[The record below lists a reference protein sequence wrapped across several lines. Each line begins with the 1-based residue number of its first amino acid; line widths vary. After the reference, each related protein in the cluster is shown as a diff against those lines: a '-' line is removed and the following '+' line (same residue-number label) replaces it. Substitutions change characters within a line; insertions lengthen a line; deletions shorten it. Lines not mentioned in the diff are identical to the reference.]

1 MDSKKILNSEYLDI
15 LYDGRNKKYGGY
27 LLRKKYN
34 RRALMSA
41 AIAAAVACLIIL
53 ISLYEPKEE
62 IVEEVVFDV
71 GITELIDPPPPLDP
85 EMPPPPP
92 PSANVPPPVK
102 PQIKFTPP
110 VVAPNELVRE
120 EDLPDQPKPE
130 DNIAV
135 GKITLEGTASP
146 DAIDPNL
153 ANVSGTGDP
162 RGQATQP
169 AVQEEVIH
177 RVVEQMPEFPGGER
191 ALHRY
196 LQNNIVYPQEARRN
210 GIEGTVYVEFLV
222 DTDGTVK
229 NVKIVREP
237 GAGTGREAMRVV
249 SQMPKW
255 KPGRQNNQN
264 VKVLYSIP
272 VDFTLR

>member
-15 LYDGRNKKYGGY
+15 LYAGRNKEYGGY

-34 RRALMSA
+34 KRALFSA
-41 AIAAAVACLIIL
+41 AIAAGIACLIIL
-53 ISLYEPKEE
+53 ISLYEPAEEVIEE
-62 IVEEVVFDV
+62 IPFDV
-71 GITELIDPPPPLDP
+71 GVTELINPPPPLDP

-92 PSANVPPPVK
+92 PSVNVPPPVK

-130 DNIAV
+130 DNVAV
-135 GKITLEGTASP
+135 GKITLEGSTSP
-146 DAIDPNL
+146 HAIDPNL
-153 ANVSGTGDP
+153 ATTSGHGE

-191 ALHRY
+191 ALQRY

-210 GIEGTVYVEFLV
+210 AIEGTVYVEFLV

-229 NVKIVREP
+229 NVKVVREP
-237 GAGTGREAMRVV
+237 GGGTGREAMRVV

-264 VKVLYSIP
+264 VKVLYSMP
-272 VDFTLR
+272 VNFTLR